1 MEEQKSSNNLS
12 NPSAHSLQRGL
23 IIVALIVHT
32 VITPTSGGTPT
43 VGQAYSLN
51 CSLTGI
57 NDTALVVTYQ
67 WFKGLASNGT
77 QLTNTHQLQFSS
89 LRASDAGLYT
99 CQATVAVNSV
109 EIEETTTVII
119 TRKCSNVLSLIL
131 SCAWYYY
138 K

>member
-1 MEEQKSSNNLS
+1 M
-12 NPSAHSLQRGL
+12 
-23 IIVALIVHT
+23 II
-32 VITPTSGGTPT
+32 PTSVGTPI
-43 VGQAYSLN
+43 VGQTYSLN
-51 CSLTGI
+51 CHLAEVT
-57 NDTALVVTYQ
+57 VMVTYK